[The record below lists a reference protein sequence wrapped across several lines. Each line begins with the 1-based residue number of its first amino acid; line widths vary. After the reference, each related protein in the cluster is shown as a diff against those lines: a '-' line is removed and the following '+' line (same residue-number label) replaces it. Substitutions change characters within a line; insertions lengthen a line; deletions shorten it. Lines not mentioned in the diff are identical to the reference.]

1 MSEMAVHFLEKYQF
15 MCLKITSKWEL
26 RRLCGATGC
35 TALVRLGAPTPE
47 EMGSVSKVSTKELG
61 GRTVTV
67 LEQLGDA
74 QTKIATV
81 VLRAATASL
90 IDDLERAVDD
100 GVNAVRML
108 CKDPRLLAGGGACEM
123 ELSKRLRDYC
133 EASTGMDHYAL
144 AKFADAF
151 EVVPRA
157 LAETSGLDQTKVI
170 AELRDQHA
178 AGDATAGVDLAET
191 LSGGGTGAPVRDG
204 YAVKESAL
212 RLAVDAAVT
221 VLRVDQIIMSKPAG
235 GPKK

>member
-1 MSEMAVHFLEKYQF
+1 MGKYQL

-157 LAETSGLDQTKVI
+157 LAEASGLDQTKVI
-170 AELRDQHA
+170 AEL
-178 AGDATAGVDLAET
+178 
-191 LSGGGTGAPVRDG
+191 RDG

-221 VLRVDQIIMSKPAG
+221 VLRVDQIIMSK
-235 GPKK
+235 